1 MSNKKYK
8 KMKKTLKVIGIIVLC
23 ILACG
28 VLVFEVKAF
37 DEYVESKV
45 SEVKTAIQAPPVGV
59 TIQANGGYTASTFI
73 IELNATP
80 DEFKDYF
87 ENVLANDTINQI
99 IISAQRTSNDSRK
112 MKWSIVYNDFKN
124 NN

>member
-28 VLVFEVKAF
+28 VLVLEVKAF

-45 SEVKTAIQAPPVGV
+45 SEVKTAIQAPPAGV

-99 IISAQRTSNDSRK
+99 IISAQRTSKDSRK

>member
-1 MSNKKYK
+1 
-8 KMKKTLKVIGIIVLC
+8 MKKTLKVIGIIVLC

-28 VLVFEVKAF
+28 VLVLEVKAF
-37 DEYVESKV
+37 DEYAESKV
-45 SEVKTAIQAPPVGV
+45 SEVKTAIQAPPAGV

>member
-28 VLVFEVKAF
+28 VLVLEVKAF

-45 SEVKTAIQAPPVGV
+45 SEVKTAIQAPPAGV

-87 ENVLANDTINQI
+87 ENVMANDTINQI

-112 MKWSIVYNDFKN
+112 MKWTIVYNDFKN

>member
-1 MSNKKYK
+1 
-8 KMKKTLKVIGIIVLC
+8 MKKTLKVIGIILGVIIVCAVL
-23 ILACG
+23 L
-28 VLVFEVKAF
+28 FEVSAF
-37 DEYVESKV
+37 DLYIDSKI
-45 SEVKTAIQAPPVGV
+45 VKAKTSVVQAPPAGV

-112 MKWSIVYNDFKN
+112 MKWTIVYNDFKN